1 MSTAKARA
9 PKPRKVTGVTIRRV
23 REQFRAFVIAL
34 PPGAT
39 LEWFDM
45 DLWVFVNFPEYN
57 RDDGD
62 YEDDRDPNVECMV
75 VAQEM
80 ESQGWLAYRPPC
92 TRGNGDDY
100 YRTDQSHVPYV
111 FKPRR

>member
-80 ESQGWLAYRPPC
+80 ESQGWLAYRLPA
-92 TRGNGDDY
+92 RGATATITIAQITALS
-100 YRTDQSHVPYV
+100 RMSS
-111 FKPRR
+111 